1 MYSSKVFL
9 AIRLLFAL
17 VSVMNKIIK
26 IVNEK
31 LNTHIPRKDT
41 THKVISSVQ
50 LKNIISLF

>member
-31 LNTHIPRKDT
+31 LNTHIPSKDT
-41 THKVISSVQ
+41 THKVISSTQ
-50 LKNIISLF
+50 F